1 MKNKKQI
8 KLLIGVLVLF
18 IISFCSLNV
27 VKAEKIEQDDL
38 STLKQAKVISN
49 RDKNLIIDVV
59 ASKDQPYLK
68 IPSSYLKNKDK
79 VTFKG
84 IKNSQKISILIDNSQ
99 KSIEKLLINFQV
111 DAIGLSKVEMGRQL
125 SWIFVSN
132 LEEKLVF
139 KSELP
144 GKISLVD
151 IPKMTSDK
159 KEKNHQVQE
168 ITENKEDLISNKN
181 SLNALE
187 LNEDKKVTRFGN
199 KLPVQKEESL
209 VNIVS
214 SHEEETEDI
223 DRPSTSSDGTEETA
237 NPDKDENTSSSDGQ
251 ENPGGSLPNE
261 TVGESVVTIYC
272 IDIEDENVRLAG
284 AVFTIFDANHTIVQD
299 DVTTSEDGYIV
310 SKKLKEG
317 NYYIKQKKAPQGYL
331 FDEDKKY
338 DFRIKS
344 SSMQQI
350 YVENKLDDSS
360 VPGEKPQDTD
370 FGAIMIVKVN
380 EKNTEERLAGATFA
394 IYKESGEL
402 YEDEEIVTNSEG
414 ESLLLDLPFG
424 NYYLIE
430 TKAPQGYRLNSEK
443 HYFTIDEN
451 NKSSKLEQIVVMG
464 LKETDSTDA
473 SSANSGPTGKTSTTF
488 LESDGTATTE
498 TPSISSGATNRKSP
512 SRSQGEYYQVSNGD
526 QSQQQTPGTI
536 KYLPQTNEE
545 DETGMVVAG
554 LIVFTI
560 VSLISYGRFLKN

>member
-1 MKNKKQI
+1 M
-8 KLLIGVLVLF
+8 IGVLVLF

-27 VKAEKIEQDDL
+27 VKAENIEQDDL

-84 IKNSQKISILIDNSQ
+84 IKNNQKISILIDNSQ

-159 KEKNHQVQE
+159 KEKNYQIQE

-209 VNIVS
+209 VNVVS
-214 SHEEETEDI
+214 SHEKETEDI
-223 DRPSTSSDGTEETA
+223 NKPSTSGDETEETA
-237 NPDKDENTSSSDGQ
+237 NPEKDENTSSSDGQ

-261 TVGESVVTIYC
+261 TVGGKC
-272 IDIEDENVRLAG
+272 G
-284 AVFTIFDANHTIVQD
+284 
-299 DVTTSEDGYIV
+299 
-310 SKKLKEG
+310 
-317 NYYIKQKKAPQGYL
+317 
-331 FDEDKKY
+331 
-338 DFRIKS
+338 
-344 SSMQQI
+344 
-350 YVENKLDDSS
+350 
-360 VPGEKPQDTD
+360 
-370 FGAIMIVKVN
+370 
-380 EKNTEERLAGATFA
+380 
-394 IYKESGEL
+394 
-402 YEDEEIVTNSEG
+402 
-414 ESLLLDLPFG
+414 
-424 NYYLIE
+424 YYLL
-430 TKAPQGYRLNSEK
+430 Y
-443 HYFTIDEN
+443 
-451 NKSSKLEQIVVMG
+451 
-464 LKETDSTDA
+464 
-473 SSANSGPTGKTSTTF
+473 
-488 LESDGTATTE
+488 
-498 TPSISSGATNRKSP
+498 
-512 SRSQGEYYQVSNGD
+512 
-526 QSQQQTPGTI
+526 
-536 KYLPQTNEE
+536 
-545 DETGMVVAG
+545 
-554 LIVFTI
+554 
-560 VSLISYGRFLKN
+560 

>member
-1 MKNKKQI
+1 M
-8 KLLIGVLVLF
+8 KLL
-18 IISFCSLNV
+18 
-27 VKAEKIEQDDL
+27 A
-38 STLKQAKVISN
+38 
-49 RDKNLIIDVV
+49 
-59 ASKDQPYLK
+59 
-68 IPSSYLKNKDK
+68 
-79 VTFKG
+79 
-84 IKNSQKISILIDNSQ
+84 
-99 KSIEKLLINFQV
+99 
-111 DAIGLSKVEMGRQL
+111 
-125 SWIFVSN
+125 
-132 LEEKLVF
+132 
-139 KSELP
+139 
-144 GKISLVD
+144 
-151 IPKMTSDK
+151 
-159 KEKNHQVQE
+159 
-168 ITENKEDLISNKN
+168 
-181 SLNALE
+181 
-187 LNEDKKVTRFGN
+187 
-199 KLPVQKEESL
+199 
-209 VNIVS
+209 
-214 SHEEETEDI
+214 
-223 DRPSTSSDGTEETA
+223 
-237 NPDKDENTSSSDGQ
+237 
-251 ENPGGSLPNE
+251 
-261 TVGESVVTIYC
+261 ESVVTIYC

-360 VPGEKPQDTD
+360 VSGEKPQDTD

-402 YEDEEIVTNSEG
+402 YKDEEIVTNSEG

-451 NKSSKLEQIVVMG
+451 NKSSKFEQIIVMG

-488 LESDGTATTE
+488 LESDDTDTTATT
-498 TPSISSGATNRKSP
+498 SISSGAVNRNP
-512 SRSQGEYYQVSNGD
+512 SSKSQGEYYQVSNGD
-526 QSQQQTPGTI
+526 QSQQQTPGNI

-545 DETGMVVAG
+545 DETGVVVAG